1 MKNDLVVLA
10 SSFPRFPDDFAG
22 GFLLDLARGLASLG
36 YRLHHV
42 VPAAAGAPKEEEM
55 SPGVFVHRFGRPTPL
70 FYGDGAGSNLRSSP
84 SRIAALPAALRA
96 QRSAT
101 ARLLRETGSR
111 LVLSHWAFPSGWVA
125 RSVVRRDPPLRHI
138 ATFHGGA
145 AQALASRVWLRP
157 MLRKVVASA
166 DRCVFVSDH
175 LRRVV
180 TGVLGKNPLPPSVV
194 RPMGVRCDDL
204 ARAAMKARQE
214 NDEGTDDLVVAFVG
228 RCIALK
234 GGDLLVRAAA
244 GLEGVRLVFVGDGP
258 ERSHWEKLA
267 RALRVSARFLGRLPA
282 TDVPAV
288 LARADLVCLPGRVGP
303 RGRVEG
309 TPVSL
314 MEAAAVG
321 RGVVATRSGGVEDL
335 VEDGVTGRLLPPGDV
350 ETLRGAILDCLANP
364 SLPRRWGREALAR
377 SRRHD
382 YTEVARCYDTL
393 IRGLTME
400 SGGDPCPR

>member
-1 MKNDLVVLA
+1 MKGLVVLA
-10 SSFPRFPDDFAG
+10 SSFPRFRGDFAG
-22 GFLLDLARGLASLG
+22 VFLFDLARGLASLG

-42 VPAAAGAPKEEEM
+42 VPAALGAPREEEV
-55 SPGVFVHRFGRPTPL
+55 SPGVFVHRFGRRTEL
-70 FYGDGAGSNLRSSP
+70 FYGDGAGSNLRRRP
-84 SRIAALPAALRA
+84 TRIVALPAALRA
-96 QRSAT
+96 QRALA
-101 ARLLRETGSR
+101 ARVIRETGSR

-125 RSVVRRDPPLRHI
+125 RSLVGRDPDLRHI

-157 MLRKVVASA
+157 MLRRVVASA

-175 LRRVV
+175 LRRIVAGVV
-180 TGVLGKNPLPPSVV
+180 GEGRWPAFVV

-204 ARAAMKARQE
+204 ARAAQEARE
-214 NDEGTDDLVVAFVG
+214 RAKPETDELVVAFVG
-228 RCIALK
+228 RCISLK
-234 GGDLLVRAAA
+234 GGDLLIRAAA
-244 GLEGVRLVFVGDGP
+244 GQKGVRLVFIGDGP
-258 ERSHWEKLA
+258 ERKHWENLA
-267 RALRVSARFLGRLPA
+267 RDARVSARFLGRIPA
-282 TDVPAV
+282 SDVPV
-288 LARADLVCLPGRVGP
+288 TLARADLVCLPGRVGP

-321 RGVVATRSGGVEDL
+321 CGLVASRSGGVEDL
-335 VEDGVTGRLLPPGDV
+335 IEDRITGRLFPPGDIDS
-350 ETLRGAILDCLANP
+350 LRAVIRECLADRE
-364 SLPRRWGREALAR
+364 LPRRWGKEALAR